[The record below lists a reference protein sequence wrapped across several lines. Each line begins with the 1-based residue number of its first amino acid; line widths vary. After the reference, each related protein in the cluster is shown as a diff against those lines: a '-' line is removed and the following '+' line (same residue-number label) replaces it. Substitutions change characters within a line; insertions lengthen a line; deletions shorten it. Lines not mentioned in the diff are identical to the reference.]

1 MPPES
6 QPTPELPAFL
16 AKAKRAS
23 ERVARCGTVFVLG
36 CQKSGTTWLQ
46 MLLNAHPAIAL
57 NGEGHFTSVLAPVI
71 AKAIETHNAQ
81 TKAAYKFD
89 NDHALACIR
98 TLIDQT
104 LDRYIDVKVALGGD
118 ASAVRWIG
126 DKTPEAAV
134 AMPLL
139 DALYPGARF
148 IHVIRDGRDGVVSG
162 WAHLT
167 RENNAGKFASVADYA
182 DYFARGHW
190 ISYITLARRTGKAMA
205 GRYMEVRYES
215 MHQDPAAETRRMLA
229 FLGVDASDAAVDAC
243 VRAGSFETLS
253 GGRTRGN
260 ADGRSHFRNGR
271 IGDFT
276 RSLPPEA
283 IARFEAVAA
292 PLLTELGYSLVGA
305 GTAAT
310 FVPDGASA

>member
-1 MPPES
+1 MRSES
-6 QPTPELPAFL
+6 QPTPALPAFL
-16 AKAKRAS
+16 VRAQRAS
-23 ERVARCGTVFVLG
+23 ERVARCGTLFVLG

-81 TKAAYKFD
+81 TKAAYKFE

-98 TLIDQT
+98 CLIDQT

-118 ASAVRWIG
+118 ATKVRWIG

-167 RENNAGKFASVADYA
+167 RENSAGKFASVADYA

-190 ISYITLARRTGKAMA
+190 ISYITLARRAGQAM
-205 GRYMEVRYES
+205 GNRYMEVRYEAI
-215 MHQDPAAETRRMLA
+215 HADPASETRRMLT
-229 FLGVDASDAAVDAC
+229 FLGVDASDAAVEAC
-243 VRAGSFETLS
+243 VRAGSFEALS
-253 GGRTRGN
+253 GGRARGD
-260 ADGRSHFRNGR
+260 ADDRSHFRSGR
-271 IGDFT
+271 IGDFA
-276 RSLPPEA
+276 RSLTPEA
-283 IARFEAVAA
+283 IARFEAAA
-292 PLLTELGYSLVGA
+292 GPLLTELGYSLVGESA
-305 GTAAT
+305 TAT